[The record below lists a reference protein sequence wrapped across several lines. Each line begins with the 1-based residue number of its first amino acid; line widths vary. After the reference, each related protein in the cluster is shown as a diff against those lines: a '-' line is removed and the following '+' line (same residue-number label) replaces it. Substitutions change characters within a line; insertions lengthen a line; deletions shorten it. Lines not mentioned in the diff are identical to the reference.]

1 MREPS
6 VIRTLAVPLVVAILF
21 LVVTPKLCGR
31 AITRARQN
39 QPAAVEAV
47 PGQAP
52 PRSGLIIT
60 SSAPASAARPKVP
73 FPPGLDAQRIQYL
86 VEIDPTFA
94 APKTMAA
101 TPDSPVAKILLDR
114 HYVDSALAPTPE
126 GLVNV
131 NGAVNSPNGWVVPI
145 AARKFMSID
154 GLDDAGDGRYN
165 AVVRWR
171 WQPNALGASLL
182 KHSTDHFLTAEFA
195 GGEGNWTLTRYIQEP
210 DQEFP

>member
-21 LVVTPKLCGR
+21 LVLTPKLCGR
-31 AITRARQN
+31 AVIRARQN
-39 QPAAVEAV
+39 QPAPAEAV
-47 PGQAP
+47 PGSA

-60 SSAPASAARPKVP
+60 SSPPAPAARPKVP

-94 APKTMAA
+94 TPKTMTA
-101 TPDSPVAKILLDR
+101 TPDSPITKVLLDR
-114 HYVDSALAPTPE
+114 HYVDASLAPTGE
-126 GLVNV
+126 GIMNV
-131 NGAVNSPNGWVVPI
+131 SGAVNSPSGWVVPI

-154 GLDDAGDGRYN
+154 GLDDAGEGRFN

-171 WQPNALGASLL
+171 WEPNALGIALL
-182 KHSTDHFLTAEFA
+182 QRPADHFLTAEFA
-195 GGEGNWTLTRYIQEP
+195 GGQRNWTLTRFIQEP